1 MAAYFEISFEIRFS
15 YNQEGTFSQFETAQ
29 FLSRYRPFS
38 RWFWSRST
46 ADSTWCH
53 SAGISRH
60 RRKKISRIFTDV
72 QTQSLIG
79 SRSQHFIE
87 SRAPS
92 SQYLRKSSIQSFEKK
107 IKVQNSKIGHCIYE
121 LNSYDMHVTV
131 ESTNVTTYIEL
142 ISFYGFLLPIL
153 GFW

>member
-1 MAAYFEISFEIRFS
+1 MAVYFEISFEIRFS
-15 YNQEGTFSQFETAQ
+15 YDQEGTFSQFETAQ

-38 RWFWSRST
+38 RWFLSRST

-60 RRKKISRIFTDV
+60 RRKK
-72 QTQSLIG
+72 SLEFLPIYKLTCWLAVEANTLLNHG
-79 SRSQHFIE
+79 RHLVSILERVLYS
-87 SRAPS
+87 PS
-92 SQYLRKSSIQSFEKK
+92 KK
-107 IKVQNSKIGHCIYE
+107 IKVENSKIGHCIYK
-121 LNSYDMHVTV
+121 LNSYDMYVTV